1 MKNKLRIAAAS
12 LILVMAAGY
21 AMAEVIPMMP
31 ASVSV
36 SQGSMM
42 VQDVQQQEFK
52 KLVISPRDKYLQ
64 LEPGKSKE
72 FTVTVKNKEKESV
85 ATSVHVEI
93 QPMMGSNTMD
103 KSWIAVTPL
112 EATIPAGGTQ
122 KYSVKVS
129 VPSDASNGYYT
140 AMVAFTNETIGEGPY
155 GMPFKYYPNALNL
168 NINVWTPPKIVV
180 LNSYIYDRVKAADS
194 YEYTVQLRN
203 TATSAISIN
212 PQLDDSQSG
221 GYIVYDGGYG
231 GPQTMPA
238 EWVTISAPS
247 SVPAKSTANVTVKV
261 NVPADARGQYI
272 TGINLNIDDP
282 SIEEYNQRVQLSL
295 DVWESPTEPFTK
307 TFTVP
312 AEMKGGK
319 LKIEISA
326 SQYSYNIM
334 GTGKTGKP
342 AGKPTF
348 QMTLTAPDG
357 KVAATKVTKIVQ
369 RGSAN
374 PGMSYM
380 PPWEIRS
387 AGVYTEGYSTY
398 SESYVVG
405 DIKDGTWKLGILPGN
420 VEMFDY
426 TIEIEG

>member
-1 MKNKLRIAAAS
+1 MKNELRIAAAS

-21 AMAEVIPMMP
+21 VMAEVLPVMP
-31 ASVSV
+31 V
-36 SQGSMM
+36 SQPGMM
-42 VQDVQQQEFK
+42 QDVQQQEFK
-52 KLVISPRDKYLQ
+52 KLVITPKDNYIQ
-64 LEPGKSKE
+64 LEPGKTKE
-72 FTVTVKNKEKESV
+72 FTVTVKNKETESM

-103 KSWIAVTPL
+103 KSWISVTPL
-112 EATIPAGGTQ
+112 EATIPSGGTQ
-122 KYSVKVS
+122 KYTVKVS
-129 VPSDASNGYYT
+129 VPSDASNGYYP

-203 TATSAISIN
+203 NANSAISIN
-212 PQLDDSQSG
+212 PELDYNQMG
-221 GYIVYDGGYG
+221 GYVMYNGGYG
-231 GPQTMPA
+231 GPQEMPQ

-261 NVPADARGQYI
+261 NVPADARGQYV

-282 SIEEYNQRVQLSL
+282 SIDEYSQRVQLTL

-312 AEMKGGK
+312 ADMKGGK
-319 LKIEISA
+319 LKIEVSA
-326 SQYSYNIM
+326 SQYPYNIM
-334 GTGKTGKP
+334 GPAKTGKP

-348 QMTLTAPDG
+348 QMTLTSPDG
-357 KVAATKVTKIVQ
+357 TAAATKVTKIVQ

-374 PGMSYM
+374 PGMSYAA
-380 PPWEIRS
+380 PPWEARS
-387 AGVYTEGYSTY
+387 AGVYSEGYSSY
-398 SESYVVG
+398 SETYVVS